1 MQRVS
6 YSANLIYQVSE
17 RMVGII
23 GRQVLVSMIR
33 LLQLFQ
39 LAFMFLPD
47 CETSAT
53 GPTTNKCSKSGMWV
67 GGEGRRFTLANAT
80 AWSLESGH
88 TLPADGSIAFSQ
100 NLITRRLRYGNIKNI
115 EGINEAR
122 AWQTRRAYLEDVTG
136 YDWRLRQAPPLRQ
149 QRFRGCGSSAAT
161 QKRICGWSL
170 RNSAILVA

>member
-1 MQRVS
+1 MNCVDYGEEPS
-6 YSANLIYQVSE
+6 LGFTSGISFSANRIYQVSE

-67 GGEGRRFTLANAT
+67 GGEGRRFTLVSAT
-80 AWSLESGH
+80 AWSLELFAEWWLNDLCHSC
-88 TLPADGSIAFSQ
+88 L
-100 NLITRRLRYGNIKNI
+100 LIIRSF
-115 EGINEAR
+115 
-122 AWQTRRAYLEDVTG
+122 LEPCLFIG
-136 YDWRLRQAPPLRQ
+136 
-149 QRFRGCGSSAAT
+149 GE
-161 QKRICGWSL
+161 
-170 RNSAILVA
+170 NS

>member
-47 CETSAT
+47 CETSK
-53 GPTTNKCSKSGMWV
+53 KCVCVGMCYQMWDV
-67 GGEGRRFTLANAT
+67 GGGGREEVYAGERNCLEPGEWAYTSGGWVDSLQPKFDHAQT
-80 AWSLESGH
+80 AVRQHQEH
-88 TLPADGSIAFSQ
+88 
-100 NLITRRLRYGNIKNI
+100 RRN
-115 EGINEAR
+115 
-122 AWQTRRAYLEDVTG
+122 Q
-136 YDWRLRQAPPLRQ
+136 
-149 QRFRGCGSSAAT
+149 
-161 QKRICGWSL
+161 
-170 RNSAILVA
+170 